1 MTPEGQTR
9 STIFRQHPD
18 AGTTYLTL
26 ASGETLGLPAD
37 TPMRLIPSEYSGATT
52 CLSVKTGSRDP
63 SPVEVH
69 LKPFVSKEYRVSPDA
84 VEEVRLLPSSCRELR
99 LLPTTTGDTQ
109 STRSSLADVRSPT
122 SREKHSGMSPCVS
135 SLPTSGCVVK
145 LPSSQ
150 REVICL
156 PISPGES
163 PRQQL
168 APKRRSRDMTRDTSN
183 PVSSSQTSKH
193 IRPLSSKDL
202 HYVSTSGEPHLQ
214 QQQQQV
220 MMEHGEVGRSVALL
234 QGEHGQ
240 ILFVPNRTT
249 QSSEGG
255 RIGRHRTPVYPADK
269 VSDSSQ
275 PTSQLPPH
283 PLTLPKAAARDSKA
297 RRTRGQTRDKVASS
311 DPKQH
316 FLPSSPLLP
325 QDKVKPVLK
334 RHIYNPHPDPCRRES
349 SV

>member
-26 ASGETLGLPAD
+26 ASGETLGLPSD
-37 TPMRLIPSEYSGATT
+37 TPMRLVPSEYSGATT

-84 VEEVRLLPSSCRELR
+84 VEEVRLLPPSCRELR

-109 STRSSLADVRSPT
+109 SARSSLADVRSPT
-122 SREKHSGMSPCVS
+122 SREQHSGMSP
-135 SLPTSGCVVK
+135 CVVK

-183 PVSSSQTSKH
+183 PVSLSQTSKH

-202 HYVSTSGEPHLQ
+202 HYVSTLGEPHLQ

-220 MMEHGEVGRSVALL
+220 MVEHGEVGRSVTLL

-249 QSSEGG
+249 QASEGHG
-255 RIGRHRTPVYPADK
+255 RGGRHRTSLFPADK

-275 PTSQLPPH
+275 GAQPTPHLPPH
-283 PLTLPKAAARDSKA
+283 PLTLPKAVARDSKA
-297 RRTRGQTRDKVASS
+297 RRTRGQAMEKVSS
-311 DPKQH
+311 GDPKQQH
-316 FLPSSPLLP
+316 FLPSSPLLE
-325 QDKVKPVLK
+325 QDTMKPVLK
-334 RHIYNPHPDPCRRES
+334 RHIYSPHPDSCRRES